1 MFCLYRTWYHLFVVC
16 TVSSKMGLGISNES
30 IRHQQIIAKGEGYHT
45 RYEHD
50 ECIIV
55 VMFYVLYYS
64 LIASGIKMDWDS
76 KKNCR
81 AAPYTIH
88 ATFIRIVHAW
98 NEGLLHDDTY
108 YLYNLCMMSIHAK
121 RDMKS
126 MDCSVLQK
134 YRNGWTSQL

>member
-1 MFCLYRTWYHLFVVC
+1 
-16 TVSSKMGLGISNES
+16 MGLGISNES

-55 VMFYVLYYS
+55 VMFYVLHYS

-98 NEGLLHDDTY
+98 NEGLLHG
-108 YLYNLCMMSIHAK
+108 H
-121 RDMKS
+121 
-126 MDCSVLQK
+126 VLLVQPMYEEYTREARK
-134 YRNGWTSQL
+134 EERGL